1 MIISVKNL
9 TKKYGEK
16 TALSGLCFELKNGIY
31 ALLGPNGAGKT
42 TFMNILAGVLSKTEG
57 EIFYDGVPV
66 KKTESAYLSKLG
78 YLPQN
83 PSFYKNF
90 TAKDFLNYMGALK
103 GIPQKLLE
111 KQIKELLCEVNLA
124 ESENKKIGAFSGG
137 MLRRLGIA
145 QALLGEPELLIFDE
159 PTAGLDPKERIRFK
173 NLLSKLSKDKIIII
187 ATHIVSDVEFFADNI
202 ILLKNGR
209 VAAFKKPEELLE
221 DVKPFVWEVFTSPR
235 ELDAFLNTA
244 AVSEASY
251 ENGQY
256 KLRIV
261 SDKKPHESAVNA
273 PPSLNDVYMKYFG
286 EGKL

>member
-1 MIISVKNL
+1 MVIGVKNL

-16 TALSGLCFELKNGIY
+16 TALSELNFELENGIY

-42 TFMNILAGVLSKTEG
+42 TFMNILAGVLSQTEG
-57 EIFYDGVPV
+57 EILYGGVPV
-66 KKTESAYLSKLG
+66 KKAEEEYLSKLG
-78 YLPQN
+78 YLPQS

-103 GIPQKLLE
+103 GIPQKILE
-111 KQIKELLCEVNLA
+111 EQIKELLCEVNLA
-124 ESENKKIGAFSGG
+124 DVKKKKIGTFSGG

-145 QALLGEPELLIFDE
+145 QALLGNPELLIFDE

-202 ILLKNGR
+202 ILLKSGR
-209 VAAFKKPEELLE
+209 VIAFKKPEELLE
-221 DVKPFVWEVFTSPR
+221 DIKPFVWEISTSPN
-235 ELDAFLNTA
+235 ELDGFLSTA

-261 SDKKPHESAVNA
+261 SDKKPHESAVNV
-273 PPSLNDVYMKYFG
+273 PPSLNDVYMNYFG